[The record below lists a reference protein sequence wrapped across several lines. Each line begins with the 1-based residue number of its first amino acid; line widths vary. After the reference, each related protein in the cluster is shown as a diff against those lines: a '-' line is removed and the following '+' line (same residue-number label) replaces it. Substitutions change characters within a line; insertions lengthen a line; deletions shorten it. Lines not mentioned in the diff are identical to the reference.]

1 VVKKQLFVLL
11 SLFITVNVFAA
22 DDPTAPLGWVQP
34 KAQVKSQKQIKSKVP
49 QLQSIVCRGNSTCY
63 AILDNKIVR
72 AGQSIAGYQVK
83 KITSEQVTIAK
94 GSKQWRLALFA
105 LNIKK

>member
-1 VVKKQLFVLL
+1 MAKKQLFAYL
-11 SLFITVNVFAA
+11 SLLITVNAFAA

-34 KAQVKSQKQIKSKVP
+34 KAQVKSQKHVKSKLP
-49 QLQSIVCRGNSTCY
+49 QLQSIVCRGNSACY
-63 AILDNKIVR
+63 AILDNKIVES
-72 AGQSIAGYQVK
+72 GQSIAGYKVE

-94 GSKQWRLALFA
+94 GSKQWHLALFA